1 MRKTK
6 NVKRKGTRP
15 TQPRPIQT
23 GERDVFSLDSEDVT
37 PIVEFLESFRDM
49 VDPRAQAKSKLIS
62 IKIPEPLLA
71 AFKFKAK
78 SSGVPYQTM
87 IKRLMLIWLK
97 QH

>member
-6 NVKRKGTRP
+6 NAKRNGTRP
-15 TQPRPIQT
+15 NQPRPIQS
-23 GERDVFSLDSEDVT
+23 GERDVFPLESDDVT

-62 IKIPEPLLA
+62 IKIPEPLLT

-87 IKRLMLIWLK
+87 IKRLMIDWLK